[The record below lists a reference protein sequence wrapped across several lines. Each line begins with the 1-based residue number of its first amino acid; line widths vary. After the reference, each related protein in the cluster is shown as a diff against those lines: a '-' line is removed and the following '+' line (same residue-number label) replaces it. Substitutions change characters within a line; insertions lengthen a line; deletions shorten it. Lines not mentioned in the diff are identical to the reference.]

1 MKFVPSGKQV
11 PGESPL
17 AFTPGPSVLGTP
29 LTRLLARASAV
40 HKDPTN
46 LFPEANTL
54 GTALMDKVDP
64 ASPTYVCLDKDDGEK
79 YLLYVTTRMM
89 KALHMIAQ
97 AVELETRGVVHIE
110 GTDLSAEERKQDLRD
125 NLRRPIY
132 VGFGQRS
139 THVFSADGKIYNVN

>member
-1 MKFVPSGKQV
+1 MSLPWLLHLD
-11 PGESPL
+11 PL
-17 AFTPGPSVLGTP
+17 SWGHP
-29 LTRLLARASAV
+29 LLARASAV

-64 ASPTYVCLDKDDGEK
+64 ASPTSVCLDKDDGEK

-139 THVFSADGKIYNVN
+139 THVFSADKNIQCQLKSDMARETFPRK